1 MKILEQVLNKIN
13 PIRKNQKDFL
23 LTIIPAFI
31 ASAGKKTMRNLS
43 RYAGIVEQT
52 IARQMAKKIDFL
64 RLNTELIKDN
74 KADSDLVIAAQ
85 DTSFASKSGKSTF
98 GLGWFWNGCA
108 GKAEKGLELC
118 AIAVITIGQEKNEA
132 LTLSARQTPSKG
144 LKKADAKKQDPREKN
159 RIDFALD
166 HIKDCVASFIKLGI
180 KYIAVD
186 SFYAKEKYITGV
198 VQQGFHVITKLRKD
212 SRFLETYDG
221 PQKARGRK
229 RKTTNTKITKKHF
242 SLPQSVE
249 IKNEKIE
256 LSECVAYSVAFGR
269 KIKIVSVKKTIGKKE
284 AEVFLCSTDLE
295 LDAFKIYQFYT
306 ARFQIEFLFRDAK
319 GFTGLA
325 DCQSRDSRR
334 INYHLNVSFVALNLS
349 RLQDA
354 EFQKSKQISQPFS
367 MANIARKYHVESV
380 INHIFCMLDFD
391 LTLIKSHPNFQ
402 KALAFGN
409 IMH

>member
-1 MKILEQVLNKIN
+1 MKILEQALNKIN

-52 IARQMAKKIDFL
+52 IARQMAKKFDFL
-64 RLNTELIKDN
+64 RLNTELIKDY
-74 KADSDLVIAAQ
+74 KADSDEVVAAQ
-85 DTSFASKSGKSTF
+85 DTSFVSKSGKSTF

-108 GKAEKGLELC
+108 GKAQKGLEMC
-118 AIAVITIGQEKNEA
+118 AIAVIKIGQGKNEA
-132 LTLSARQTPSKG
+132 FTLSARQTPSKG
-144 LKKADAKKQDPREKN
+144 LKKMNKKKQDPNEKT

-166 HIKDCVASFIKLGI
+166 HIRECLVSFLNLGI
-180 KYIAVD
+180 KYIVAD
-186 SFYAKEKYITGV
+186 AFYAKKKYIIGIVSHGLHV
-198 VQQGFHVITKLRKD
+198 VTKLRKD
-212 SRFLETYDG
+212 SRFAETYDG

-242 SLPQSVE
+242 SLPKIVE
-249 IKNEKIE
+249 VKNEKVE
-256 LSECVAYSVAFGR
+256 LSDCVAYSVAFGR

-295 LDAFKIYQFYT
+295 LDALKIYQFYT

-334 INYHLNVSFVALNLS
+334 INYHLNVSFAALNLS

-354 EFQKSKQISQPFS
+354 EFQKSKQLSQPFS
-367 MANIARKYHVESV
+367 MANVARKYHVETV
-380 INHIFCMLDFD
+380 INHIFSMFDFD

-402 KALAFGN
+402 KALAFGG
-409 IMH
+409 IIH